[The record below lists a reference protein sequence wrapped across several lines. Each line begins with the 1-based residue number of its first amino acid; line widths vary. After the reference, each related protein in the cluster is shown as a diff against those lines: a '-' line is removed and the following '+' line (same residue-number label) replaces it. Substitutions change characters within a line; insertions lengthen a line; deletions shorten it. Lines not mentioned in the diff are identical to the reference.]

1 MNNRQLQQAIDSARN
16 FIALTGT
23 PSGPL
28 WEARAATKK
37 SLEELEKVQV
47 IRANLA
53 VTPRVTLGD
62 IK

>member
-1 MNNRQLQQAIDSARN
+1 MNNRQLQEAIDSARN

-28 WEARAATKK
+28 WDARAKTKL
-37 SLEELEKVQV
+37 SLEELEKIQVQ
-47 IRANLA
+47 RAA
-53 VTPRVTLGD
+53 MVTTSRITLQD